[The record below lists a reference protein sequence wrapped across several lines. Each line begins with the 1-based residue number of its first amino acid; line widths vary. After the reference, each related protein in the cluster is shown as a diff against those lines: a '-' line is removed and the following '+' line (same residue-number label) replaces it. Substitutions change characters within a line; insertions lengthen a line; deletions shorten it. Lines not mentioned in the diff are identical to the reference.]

1 MPSNG
6 RDQGLQD
13 LETLRSEFRLEPN
26 TPVTIPPDRATALT
40 IPPLPGL
47 PLPRRQSVLFSS
59 PQWRPAL
66 RLRQTVKIRSIPPTL
81 NALAA
86 SGSAWISPRVNRI
99 SKTTSR
105 PSSKAAAL
113 SPALSPFTVGVVS
126 PNAGWSTPTRYGR
139 SFPACCVSAASGA
152 RRPSVRTTASPIRR
166 MRHLVAMAGGSL
178 KEFYWCP
185 LDDGEGHILT
195 PRAYWRVL
203 RSRHVAILRDGASV
217 AGNEYGNSFADGT
230 EG

>member
-1 MPSNG
+1 MVG
-6 RDQGLQD
+6 
-13 LETLRSEFRLEPN
+13 TKAFRISRRFGASSVSRPD
-26 TPVTIPPDRATALT
+26 TPVTLPPGRATALT
-40 IPPLPGL
+40 IPAATG
-47 PLPRRQSVLFSS
+47 S
-59 PQWRPAL
+59 PTPTNTIGTVDVAAMAARVAASP
-66 RLRQTVKIRSIPPTL
+66 TVKIRSTPPTL

-139 SFPACCVSAASGA
+139 TFPACCVSAASGA